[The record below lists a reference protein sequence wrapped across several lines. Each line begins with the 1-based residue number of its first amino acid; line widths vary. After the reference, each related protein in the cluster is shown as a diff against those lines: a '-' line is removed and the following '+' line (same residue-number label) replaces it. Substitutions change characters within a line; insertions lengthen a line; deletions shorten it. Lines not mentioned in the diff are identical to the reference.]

1 MTWARF
7 DDATPEHP
15 KIIAAGG
22 DAGWLHF
29 AAVCYCNRH
38 LTDGVIPKGVVS
50 RLTDRKNPT
59 KLARKLVEV
68 GLWTEHADGYAI
80 HDYLDYQTSREK
92 VLNDRAAS
100 AERQRKGRERRAS
113 TTPVTQMSQRD
124 FGEVTTKS
132 HETDGA
138 SHAVTSPVPSHP
150 ILIGSRA
157 SEVTTPAAD
166 DPALK
171 PQVEKPLTKSQAAD
185 ISHPANRARLREW
198 HANTCP
204 NIDLERELDKFALHC
219 QARNL
224 RFADPVAAAQEWLLK
239 ARPAKATGTNPAD
252 PERPPPRPKPWTG
265 DDLPDIVPDHARHAI
280 ANAKANLNRQ
290 PQETL

>member
-1 MTWARF
+1 MAWVKL
-7 DDATPEHP
+7 DDRVFKHR
-15 KIIAAGG
+15 KIRPLSCAAQLVFIRAIALSAM
-22 DAGWLHF
+22 AES
-29 AAVCYCNRH
+29 
-38 LTDGVIPKGVVS
+38 DGVIHKRDISELIEGFTGRAGKAAFAELVDAG
-50 RLTDRKNPT
+50 LLHETDRG
-59 KLARKLVEV
+59 EE
-68 GLWTEHADGYAI
+68 WAI
-80 HDYLDYQTSREK
+80 HDFLHYQPGSARSAET
-92 VLNDRAAS
+92 RAANRDRQ
-100 AERQRKGRERRAS
+100 ERFRKRDT
-113 TTPVTQMSQRD
+113 TTPRNALRNALDSPVSNALPQRD
-124 FGEVTTKS
+124 
-132 HETDGA
+132 
-138 SHAVTSPVPSHP
+138 PVPSRP
-150 ILIGSRA
+150 ISSSRE

-166 DPALK
+166 DSALK
-171 PQVEKPLTKSQAAD
+171 PQDEKPLTRSQAAD
-185 ISHPANRARLREW
+185 ISHPANQARLREW

-280 ANAKANLNRQ
+280 AIAKANLNRQ